1 MTAHPEKQSRTED
14 EDDMLETDAVLLEI
28 ADDDDPELREI
39 AMQIAEMNRQERA
52 EKKRKERRQNKEA
65 KEA

>member
-1 MTAHPEKQSRTED
+1 
-14 EDDMLETDAVLLEI
+14 MLETDAVLLEI